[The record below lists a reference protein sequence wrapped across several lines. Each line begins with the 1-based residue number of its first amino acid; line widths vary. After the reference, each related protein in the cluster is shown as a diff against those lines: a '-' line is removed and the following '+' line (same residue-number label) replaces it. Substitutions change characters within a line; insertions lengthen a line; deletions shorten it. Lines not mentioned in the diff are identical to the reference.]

1 MDTLKSSPA
10 MQSNHRQEQAHA
22 YSDHRLDP
30 GHQAEPGAGA
40 GRPSQDWAWLKQM
53 AA

>member
-10 MQSNHRQEQAHA
+10 MQANQHQEQANA
-22 YSDHRLDP
+22 YANHRPDP
-30 GHQAEPGAGA
+30 GHQAEPGAGP